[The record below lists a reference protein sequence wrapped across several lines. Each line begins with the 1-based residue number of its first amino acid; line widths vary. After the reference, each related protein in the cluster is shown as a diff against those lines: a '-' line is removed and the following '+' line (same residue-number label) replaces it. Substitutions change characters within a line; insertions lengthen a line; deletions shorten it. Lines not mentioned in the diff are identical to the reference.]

1 MEEAVRAVAH
11 APTCFLS
18 AYATG
23 SETTVYAPSRI
34 LCTCDRDARIAKGIE
49 AALQADGEMT
59 AIDAS
64 NETCDAAALAAFKE
78 TP

>member
-1 MEEAVRAVAH
+1 VSVDWEAAVRAVPH
-11 APTCFLS
+11 DGDC
-18 AYATG
+18 
-23 SETTVYAPSRI
+23 TVIHIGPRGYPP
-34 LCTCDRDARIAKGIE
+34 CTCSRDARIAKGIE